1 MYKKIKGIAVIMAL
15 ILLIGSSAAF
25 GTVDNDDYPYSFSAN
40 VNFNANKEFQTIQ
53 GFGGFGF
60 RDVNWSDPSGW
71 WTDSWGDTVLNDLG
85 FSITR
90 NEWYPPQIEGETQD
104 SNWEVQNPFIQKYH
118 NLAKLSGKPLKQ
130 ILAIWSP
137 PAHMK
142 SNNSTKNGGTLLPE
156 FYDDFGRWLVEC
168 LDAYKEAGVDV
179 YGISPQNEPSAVV
192 EYNSCHYTPQ
202 EYVNMIKVVGPIVK
216 ASYPKVKLLGPEEM
230 TCETWTW
237 NKSYG
242 KALLDDKEALKWIDV
257 IVVHAYTIEYQVVP
271 SDTRLE
277 AMQMKQVYEK
287 YKKAGKEIWQT
298 EVCSWYDHF
307 QYKVTIA
314 ESIFNSLY
322 YGNASAWLAWVV
334 SSDGS
339 IPGNYLMKHEEKGP
353 LYYGVR
359 QFSQYVLPG
368 AKRIYSSSSN
378 DELLAIAFKH
388 PENKTFTMV
397 LINKAFVP
405 MNVKLDGNIKTE
417 MNMVMTT
424 DTEDAVNAGTI
435 KSSGSKTTLPPRS
448 IVTLQGT
455 YK

>member
-1 MYKKIKGIAVIMAL
+1 MKKKIKGMTVIMAL
-15 ILLIGSSAAF
+15 IILIGSSVAF
-25 GTVDNDDYPYSFSAN
+25 GNIDRDDYPCSFSAN
-40 VNFNANKEFQTIQ
+40 VDFNVNKEYQTIQ
-53 GFGGFGF
+53 GIGGFGF
-60 RDVNWSDPSGW
+60 RDVNWADPSEW

-90 NEWYPPQIEGETQD
+90 NEWYPPKIEGEVQD
-104 SNWEVQNPFIQKYH
+104 SNWEVQKPFIQKYH
-118 NLAKLSGKPLKQ
+118 NLASLSGKPLKQ
-130 ILAIWSP
+130 IISIWSP
-137 PAHMK
+137 PANMK

-156 FYDDFGRWLVEC
+156 YYDDFGRWLVEC

-179 YGISPQNEPSAVV
+179 YAISPQNEPSAVV
-192 EYNSCHYTPQ
+192 DYNSCYYTPQ

-216 ASYPKVKLLGPEEM
+216 AAYPNVKLMGPEEM

-242 KALLDDKEALKWIDV
+242 KALMEDKEALKWIDI
-257 IVVHAYTIEYQVVP
+257 IVVHAYTIEYAVVP
-271 SDTRLE
+271 SDTKFE
-277 AMQMKQVYEK
+277 ALQMKQVYEK
-287 YKKAGKEIWQT
+287 YKKSSKEIWQT

-307 QYKVTIA
+307 QYKVVIA

-322 YGNASAWLAWVV
+322 YGNASAWLTWTV
-334 SSDGS
+334 SCDGS
-339 IPGNYLMKHEEKGP
+339 MPGYYLMNHEEKGP

-368 AKRIYSSSSN
+368 AKRVYSSSSN

-388 PENKTFTMV
+388 PKDKTFTMV
-397 LINKAFVP
+397 LINKAYVP
-405 MNVKLDGNIKTE
+405 MNVKLNGNVKTE

-424 DTEDAVNAGTI
+424 DTEDAVSTGKI
-435 KSSGSKTTLPPRS
+435 KSSGSKTTIPPRS